1 MDTTA
6 LQGNLEEM
14 KQSKTQFDIYMS
26 VHRHIIPNYSQ
37 QDKTVLVKIYKH
49 CKNK

>member
-6 LQGNLEEM
+6 LQGNLGEL
-14 KQSKTQFDIYMS
+14 KQSRRQYDIQMS
-26 VHRHIIPNYSQ
+26 AHRNIIPNYSQ
-37 QDKTVLVKIYKH
+37 QDATFLVKICKN